1 MNEITQKTF
10 FEQKNPNTIRRQ
22 LENKIKSKPIIP
34 RKKNLIHINHPN
46 ISSKAINIPDIFS
59 NSIEKN
65 KKNISYNRIAQKRLK
80 SKSQEKSVND
90 DNNNNTKKKE
100 KKDILYFPMNND
112 FSLSN
117 AGRFPNKRNNKI
129 KLMESIS
136 ENSNLNH
143 NNNIINNLKQ
153 FPSKNINTLYKKE
166 NISTSLPKIKIKKN
180 PLSNKEIEKDTI
192 MLNKEKRA
200 VSQRTINYYN
210 IQKIT
215 NIKSKIATKFN
226 VNNNNS
232 SDNNININVNNN
244 INNQLSLNELLNDYY
259 PLYQPAK
266 HSQKSFENIC
276 GYGVNTYKGII
287 RQYNE
292 DRVTILINAN
302 IKNNDNVNNAYKIN
316 YFSIYDGHAGN
327 KCCDYVKTYL
337 HQYIFDSDFFPEN
350 PIKAIEQGF
359 KNCENNFL
367 NSINSKNQYIDS
379 SGSCAIII
387 LIINDFCYIINL
399 GDSRAL
405 LSSDDGKK
413 FFQLSRDH
421 KPNDVIEKKRIYK
434 AGGSIY
440 RANIQ
445 QKTENSMGLNAKE
458 VLVNLPYR
466 IYPGRLS
473 VSYFLIL

>member
-1 MNEITQKTF
+1 METIS
-10 FEQKNPNTIRRQ
+10 KN
-22 LENKIKSKPIIP
+22 S
-34 RKKNLIHINHPN
+34 NH
-46 ISSKAINIPDIFS
+46 
-59 NSIEKN
+59 
-65 KKNISYNRIAQKRLK
+65 
-80 SKSQEKSVND
+80 
-90 DNNNNTKKKE
+90 NNN
-100 KKDILYFPMNND
+100 
-112 FSLSN
+112 
-117 AGRFPNKRNNKI
+117 
-129 KLMESIS
+129 
-136 ENSNLNH
+136 

-153 FPSKNINTLYKKE
+153 LHSKNNNSLYKKE

-180 PLSNKEIEKDTI
+180 PLSYKEIEKDTI
-192 MLNKEKRA
+192 VLNKEKRA
-200 VSQRTINYYN
+200 VSQRTINYN

-226 VNNNNS
+226 ANNNNNN
-232 SDNNININVNNN
+232 DNNTNINNN
-244 INNQLSLNELLNDYY
+244 IRSQLSLNELLSDYY

-266 HSQKSFENIC
+266 HSQKSFENIYS
-276 GYGVNTYKGII
+276 YGVNTYKGII

-292 DRVTILINAN
+292 DRVTILINAS
-302 IKNNDNVNNAYKIN
+302 IKNNDNINNAYKIS

-327 KCCDYVKTYL
+327 KCCDYLKTYL
-337 HQYIFDSDFFPEN
+337 HQYIFDSDFFPQN

-359 KNCENNFL
+359 KNCEKNFL
-367 NSINSKNQYIDS
+367 NLINSKNQCIDS

-405 LSSDDGKK
+405 FSSDDGKK

-421 KPNDVIEKKRIYK
+421 KPNDSMEKKRIYK

-445 QKTENSMGLNAKE
+445 QNTENSIGLNAKE